1 MKILSID
8 SGLERTGFAVFN
20 KNGQGEM
27 LLSHG
32 CVLTNKSDTLPKRLF
47 EIRHQIEQ
55 VFKKD
60 KPDLMVLET
69 IFFNT
74 NQKTVVSIAQAQ
86 GVLIELAHAYKTRVE
101 FLTPLVIKQTIT
113 GYGRSDKKGVQK
125 MVKLLLKLE
134 HEPKYDDEI
143 DAIAC
148 GLAYCTIKKF

>member
-1 MKILSID
+1 MIILSID
-8 SGLERTGFAVFN
+8 SGIERTGFAIFD
-20 KNGQGEM
+20 KNAQGET

-32 CVLTNKSDTLPKRLF
+32 CVLTSKKDLLPKRLSQ
-47 EIRHQIEQ
+47 IRQQIELI
-55 VFKKD
+55 FKKD

-86 GVLIELAHAYKTRVE
+86 GVLIELAETHKTKVE

-113 GYGRSDKKGVQK
+113 GYGRSDKKNVQK
-125 MVKLLLKLE
+125 MIKLLLKLD

-148 GLAYCTIKKF
+148 GLAYCTIKRL